1 MLLHQQIASP
11 FGITV
16 FGSSIVRTTP
26 DIAVIHFSV
35 SEVKPTPR
43 EAFQA
48 VRTTAQQVQAF
59 LSNAQLKESGSSNIS
74 LTEQY
79 RYQNNVQKFEGYR
92 TTVQFQVTLSDLNRL
107 EDILTGVVDA
117 GANKIH
123 SVSYQTTRLKEIRA
137 EARTQ
142 AILAAREKAEIYCK
156 AAGVG
161 LGEVIHIEDV
171 NPDQLQGS
179 ERHARFAAAA
189 GEQAEAQAFDPTS
202 IVISGAVLVAFKFRE
217 Q

>member
-48 VRTTAQQVQAF
+48 VRQIAQRVQAF
-59 LSNAQLKESGSSNIS
+59 LSSAQVKEAGSSNIN
-74 LTEQY
+74 LNEEY
-79 RYQNNVQKFEGYR
+79 RHQGGVSKIIGYR
-92 TTVQFQVTLSDLNRL
+92 TSVQFQVTLSDLNRL

-171 NPDQLQGS
+171 NPDQLRGN
-179 ERHARFAAAA
+179 EGHARFAAAA

-202 IVISGAVLVAFKFRE
+202 IVVSGAVLVAFKFRE